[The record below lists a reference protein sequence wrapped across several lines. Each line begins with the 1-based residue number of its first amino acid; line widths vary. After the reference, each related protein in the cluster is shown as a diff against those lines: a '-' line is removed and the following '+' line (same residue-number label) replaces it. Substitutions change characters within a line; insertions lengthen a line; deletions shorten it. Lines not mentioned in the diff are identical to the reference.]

1 MITPVFSSGALIT
14 ANQLNDLSRLV
25 GYTLAPTPTRS
36 GNAHPTIP
44 TAPPDQPANILGSA
58 KILEAPGSAIS
69 IGLSLMPPAVR
80 NLDGTLSNIPTAA
93 ELLSLDDQAIND
105 IVLYMRIVTD
115 SWGRATSQ
123 VEYYTTIGEIT
134 SVMWTPPTSWSS
146 GIAGDIYHPIITDF
160 WQQPDWNSSDV
171 DMSTL
176 PIVNIGSLHMPTLFA
191 NGRPVSP
198 VDDIETYNLLYT
210 QIDNTVMFNALV
222 IKSPDAQKNPGH
234 LRISQ
239 IEQGLVMDALPAFD
253 AIIPYG
259 AAADPVYFGD
269 QSFSD
274 LLLDFCN
281 IGVRAPSGA
290 VIRWVISLYM
300 DYHVMTTIDNQH
312 TRAIQL
318 RLTSASD

>member
-1 MITPVFSSGALIT
+1 MITPVFSPGALIT

-44 TAPPDQPANILGSA
+44 TDPLDQPANILGSA
-58 KILEAPGSAIS
+58 KLLAAPATSIS
-69 IGLSLMPPAVR
+69 LGLSLMPPAVR

-93 ELLSLDDQAIND
+93 ELLSLDDQSIND

-115 SWGRATSQ
+115 EWGRATSR
-123 VEYYTTIGEIT
+123 VEYYTTIVENT
-134 SVMWTPPTSWSS
+134 SVMWTPPTSWAS
-146 GIAGDIYHPIITDF
+146 GIEGVIYHPIVTDF
-160 WQQPDWNSSDV
+160 WQQPEWFSSDIDV
-171 DMSTL
+171 STL
-176 PIVNIGSLHMPTLFA
+176 PIVNIGNLQMPTLFA

-198 VDDIETYNLLYT
+198 VEDIETYNLLYT
-210 QIDNTVMFNALV
+210 QIDNTVMFNTLV
-222 IKSPDAQKNPGH
+222 IKSPDAQQNPGH

-281 IGVRAPSGA
+281 FGVQAPSGA

-300 DYHVMTTIDNQH
+300 DYHVMTTIDQQQ

-318 RLTSASD
+318 RLTAASD